1 MVNER
6 TKNMLSQVTDW
17 IFSQEG
23 MTLVLGLIGAV
34 YTLLK
39 KKEIDGTKIEWNRK
53 IAGEALQVGV
63 LGAFQQYVKG
73 MKEQDPNGKVQ
84 PEVET
89 KAHTMATAIAENAAA
104 TQGVDLKKAVGA
116 DFIDYNIKKIVADL
130 KAKGIIPSS
139 AEIKK

>member
-1 MVNER
+1 M
-6 TKNMLSQVTDW
+6 TDW
-17 IFSQEG
+17 AFSQEG
-23 MTLVLGLIGAV
+23 LLVIVSVIGALF
-34 YTLLK
+34 TFLK
-39 KKEIDGTKIEWNRK
+39 KKEIDGTKVEWNRK
-53 IAGEALQVGV
+53 VALEALQVGV

-89 KAHTMATAIAENAAA
+89 KAHEMATSIAETAAA
-104 TQGVDLKKAVGA
+104 TKGVDLKKAVGA

-130 KAKGIIPSS
+130 QAKGIIPTS